1 MFAASLKWQEALI
14 WLKSHK
20 PFQLSA
26 GVDHSIIKQPNYN
39 NSSWLFIEFCNWSS
53 SEQQP
58 QKARFLA
65 SKSACSTNK
74 RTGNVNWKSR
84 DTASRT
90 EARAQCSQKNH
101 MIIF

>member
-39 NSSWLFIEFCNWSS
+39 NSSWLFIEFCN
-53 SEQQP
+53 
-58 QKARFLA
+58 
-65 SKSACSTNK
+65 
-74 RTGNVNWKSR
+74 
-84 DTASRT
+84 
-90 EARAQCSQKNH
+90 
-101 MIIF
+101 